1 MQPSE
6 LAAGVVH
13 VLFGWF
19 KRHFS
24 PQRTKAPDNPTSQ
37 LLPKIS
43 VEAVRRRQERQRRRR
58 RIVGLKEL
66 FVKVF
71 CVKKLR
77 VKKWCVCVKSC
88 GWKSCVLQSCV
99 WKGCLWQSHA
109 CVWERERMSHVK
121 EERVRESCARVY
133 VKELCVNKLCVKDE
147 KLVCVWCVCVP
158 SEDM

>member
-1 MQPSE
+1 MVIMQPSE

-43 VEAVRRRQERQRRRR
+43 VEAVRRRQERQRRWW

-66 FVKVF
+66 YVKVF

-77 VKKWCVCVKSC
+77 VKKLCECVKSC
-88 GWKSCVLQSCV
+88 V
-99 WKGCLWQSHA
+99 
-109 CVWERERMSHVK
+109 
-121 EERVRESCARVY
+121 
-133 VKELCVNKLCVKDE
+133 
-147 KLVCVWCVCVP
+147 
-158 SEDM
+158 